1 MTNKVTAFIMYN
13 TGEFR
18 FISIDPDYENLLKVL
33 GLSFDDYI
41 SDEKVKICGT
51 EYTIYSKMMNHEPSS
66 RVTAYNQNY
75 NTFMLNTFLIIRENK
90 NHCFLSMTTS
100 HMNDIKSRLVFSDMK
115 KVRLIGND
123 YIKNKIM
130 LMFD

>member
-18 FISIDPDYENLLKVL
+18 FISIEPDYENLLKAL
-33 GLSFDDYI
+33 GLTFDDYI
-41 SDEKVKICGT
+41 SEERVKICGM
-51 EYTIYSKMMNHEPSS
+51 EYTVYSKMLNQDPTS
-66 RVTAYNQNY
+66 RVTAYDQSY

-90 NHCFLSMTTS
+90 NHCFLSMTTT
-100 HMNDIKSRLVFSDMK
+100 HVNDIKSRLVFSDMK
-115 KVRLIGND
+115 KVRLLGND
-123 YIKNKIM
+123 YTKNKIM